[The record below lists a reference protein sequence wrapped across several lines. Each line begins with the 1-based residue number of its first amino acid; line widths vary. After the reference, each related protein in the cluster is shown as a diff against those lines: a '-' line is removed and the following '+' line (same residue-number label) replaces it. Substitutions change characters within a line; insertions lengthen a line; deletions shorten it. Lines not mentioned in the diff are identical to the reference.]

1 MITAK
6 TVLFVPGFEVVDAT
20 HEAAPR
26 VPEVSTLKGKLRK
39 AVTQAT
45 QWVVGSNP
53 ELARNRFLAEST
65 DLVDLERRSVAWERA
80 QQTSRDLARLSSN
93 LP

>member
-6 TVLFVPGFEVVDAT
+6 TVLSVACFEVFDAS
-20 HEAAPR
+20 HEATPR
-26 VPEVSTLKGKLRK
+26 VPDTSTLMGQLRK
-39 AVTQAT
+39 AVTHAT
-45 QWVVGSNP
+45 QCVVGSNP
-53 ELARNRFLAEST
+53 ELGRDRFLAEAT
-65 DLVDLERRSVAWERA
+65 DVADLERRSVAWERA